1 MNGSRHLE
9 FLVNKDLINP
19 ISPPELEELYAKRA
33 SRTLDNTPIDTP
45 VSDIIDGL
53 EQSDDRILLK
63 MSDAKR
69 LASIFEAPELA
80 LEAER
85 AIIQVGE
92 QLEAEKAKAK
102 AKAKANE
109 DDLKNEKKDS

>member
-9 FLVNKDLINP
+9 FLVEKNLINP
-19 ISPPELEELYAKRA
+19 TSPPELEELYAKRA
-33 SRTLDNTPIDTP
+33 SRTLDNIPADTP
-45 VSDIIDGL
+45 ASDMVDGM

-69 LASIFEAPELA
+69 LATIFEAPELA

-92 QLEAEKAKAK
+92 QLEAKKAKAK
-102 AKAKANE
+102 E